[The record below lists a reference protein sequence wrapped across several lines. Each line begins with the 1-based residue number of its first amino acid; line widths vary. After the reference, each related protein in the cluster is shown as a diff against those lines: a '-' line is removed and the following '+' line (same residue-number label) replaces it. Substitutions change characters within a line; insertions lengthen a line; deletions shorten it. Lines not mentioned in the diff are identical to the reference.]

1 MFRTIAF
8 VLAVAAGMFPDQAFS
23 EPIKL
28 KLSYFSSD
36 RTMLYLAGV
45 KPFVDAVNE
54 EAQGLLEIEVYF
66 SGTLGKAPDQQAQL
80 VKDGIAEL
88 AYIIPGYTADH
99 FPDNAVIELPGL
111 FRDQREASLVFTR
124 MIAAN
129 ALRGYDDF
137 VVLNAF
143 TAEPH
148 SIHARLPITSLAD
161 LEGLNIRANNPTEA
175 ATFEK
180 LGMHAVVMPVNQIS
194 EAISNGTIDGAAIPP
209 AMLAEFGVGRLA
221 SYHYIIHADAPSLA
235 LVMDRKTFAA
245 LPMRAQDI
253 IRKYS
258 GEWAVGRS
266 NEFFRDVNTKA
277 MEQLTS
283 NPKRKVIFPSQT
295 EIVRIQA
302 AFDEVIAE
310 WEAKSSRNRELLEM
324 VKVEIAN
331 LRCQEIS
338 ASSLQKVQC

>member
-8 VLAVAAGMFPDQAFS
+8 VLAVAAGMLPGQALS

-54 EAQGLLEIEVYF
+54 EAKGLMEIEVYF
-66 SGTLGKAPDQQAQL
+66 SGALGKAPGQQAQL
-80 VKDGIAEL
+80 VKDGVAEL
-88 AYIIPGYTADH
+88 AYIIPGYTADR

-111 FRDQREASLVFTR
+111 FHDQREASLVFTR

-148 SIHARLPITSLAD
+148 SIHTRLPITSLAD
-161 LEGLNIRANNPTEA
+161 LKGLNIRANNPTEA

-180 LGMHAVVMPVNQIS
+180 LGMRAVVMPVNQIS

-235 LVMDRKTFAA
+235 LVMDRKTLAE
-245 LPMRAQDI
+245 LPMRAREI

-258 GEWAVGRS
+258 GEWAVARS
-266 NEFFRDVNTKA
+266 NEFFRDVNTKS

-302 AFDEVIAE
+302 AFSEIISE
-310 WEAKSSRNRELLEM
+310 WEAKSPRNHELLEM
-324 VKVEIAN
+324 VKVEIAK
-331 LRCQEIS
+331 LRSEPFS
-338 ASSLQKVQC
+338 DDALR